1 MRLCYLSMLLSSA
14 GPAVDDAEDAPEQN
28 DAAVDE
34 SLAEALKQAA
44 ELHGPHP
51 DVTQLLDN
59 EWHHGSSP
67 PKN

>member
-1 MRLCYLSMLLSSA
+1 M
-14 GPAVDDAEDAPEQN
+14 VDDAQDAREPNDPET
-28 DAAVDE
+28 DE

-59 EWHHGSSP
+59 EWHHGSP
-67 PKN
+67 PKT